1 MRWVIKWVGDS
12 RRALE
17 AQEGLREAE
26 QSRDGFISIRC
37 FIGFSPTL
45 TLLPR
50 MSLAN
55 ILQRRIKARKDES
68 DDDEASSIL
77 QESNSEKSDFNDD
90 LSSVESSEGGES
102 QQQQNPV
109 NQAGTGYETVR
120 NNFSYHKSRLSDR
133 IL

>member
-1 MRWVIKWVGDS
+1 
-12 RRALE
+12 
-17 AQEGLREAE
+17 
-26 QSRDGFISIRC
+26 
-37 FIGFSPTL
+37 
-45 TLLPR
+45 

-68 DDDEASSIL
+68 DDDEASSVL
-77 QESNSEKSDFNDD
+77 QESDSEKPGFDD
-90 LSSVESSEGGES
+90 GLSSTESSEGEGS

-109 NQAGTGYETVR
+109 NQAGTRYETVR